1 MDLQIMCEVQENIIG
16 NCLCVL
22 GDSMAMPIG
31 AMVKKFREE
40 FDEAL
45 ERGVPSYSGNGH
57 RAGHAEEIGE
67 STRREADYM
76 STARGS

>member
-1 MDLQIMCEVQENIIG
+1 MLERMVRGEATPIDLETVANVQTNIIG

-31 AMVKKFREE
+31 SMVKKFREE

-45 ERGVPSYSGNGH
+45 ARGGDHHP
-57 RAGHAEEIGE
+57 AIAEERVLPVPE
-67 STRREADYM
+67 LA
-76 STARGS
+76 A